1 MSELKRTPLYPIYKE
16 YGAKTIDFGGWE
28 LPVQFSGIKEEHT
41 KTRENAGLFDVSHMG
56 EIIVSGPNS
65 EAFLQK
71 MVTNDVSKLSNG
83 KIQYTAM
90 CYENGGTVDDFLIY
104 KIRDDYFL
112 LVVNA
117 ANTDKDYEWLKK
129 HEEDGVTIENVSSSY
144 AQLALQGPKAEQ
156 VLQKLTDEDLSEI
169 KMFRF
174 KDEVQLKGLKNGAL
188 ISRTGYTG
196 EDGFEIYLSPEDGIT
211 LWKNILDAGQDEGVV
226 PVGLGARDTLRFEA
240 TLALYGQELSESITP
255 IEAGLGFAVNVNKDV
270 DFIGKEV
277 LENQK
282 QNGPK
287 RKIVG
292 IEMIDKGI
300 PRHGYEVL
308 KDGNI
313 IGTVTSGTQSPTLG
327 KNLGLALI
335 DSAYSNVDEIVEVQ
349 VRKRVLQA
357 KIVPTPFYKR
367 NK

>member
-1 MSELKRTPLYPIYKE
+1 MVLKL
-16 YGAKTIDFGGWE
+16 
-28 LPVQFSGIKEEHT
+28 
-41 KTRENAGLFDVSHMG
+41 
-56 EIIVSGPNS
+56 
-65 EAFLQK
+65 
-71 MVTNDVSKLSNG
+71 
-83 KIQYTAM
+83 
-90 CYENGGTVDDFLIY
+90 
-104 KIRDDYFL
+104 
-112 LVVNA
+112 
-117 ANTDKDYEWLKK
+117 
-129 HEEDGVTIENVSSSY
+129 
-144 AQLALQGPKAEQ
+144 
-156 VLQKLTDEDLSEI
+156 
-169 KMFRF
+169 
-174 KDEVQLKGLKNGAL
+174 
-188 ISRTGYTG
+188 
-196 EDGFEIYLSPEDGIT
+196 YLSPEDGIT